1 MYVDMYVYMHSVQ
14 IEKVNFF
21 FNFLK
26 KNQVDNQPRRTYL
39 LSKKNYFYYVQMLSD
54 LNYFLIVSAI

>member
-14 IEKVNFF
+14 IEKVKFF
-21 FNFLK
+21 L

-39 LSKKNYFYYVQMLSD
+39 LSKKNHFYYVQMLSD